1 MLVQGQQLVMLLVLE
16 HVLLCALLLLD
27 MQLSPLGKL
36 LMIPLLM
43 LAFILMGIELLV
55 VFMEG
60 MLLVLAQ
67 ELIHVLKQS
76 QLGTML
82 LVLLI
87 GRQNQQ
93 LNLMV
98 VKLLL
103 LGWTQISLAH
113 PN

>member
-1 MLVQGQQLVMLLVLE
+1 MLLGADLVSLGLDHE
-16 HVLLCALLLLD
+16 GLGLDPAL
-27 MQLSPLGKL
+27 
-36 LMIPLLM
+36 
-43 LAFILMGIELLV
+43 
-55 VFMEG
+55 MEG
-60 MLLVLAQ
+60 MLLVLDQ
-67 ELIHVLKQS
+67 ELIHVLKQG

-103 LGWTQISLAH
+103 LGWTRISLAQ

>member
-1 MLVQGQQLVMLLVLE
+1 
-16 HVLLCALLLLD
+16 
-27 MQLSPLGKL
+27 
-36 LMIPLLM
+36 
-43 LAFILMGIELLV
+43 
-55 VFMEG
+55 MEG
-60 MLLVLAQ
+60 MLLVLDQ
-67 ELIHVLKQS
+67 ELIHVLKQG

-103 LGWTQISLAH
+103 LGWTRISLAQ

>member
-1 MLVQGQQLVMLLVLE
+1 
-16 HVLLCALLLLD
+16 

-36 LMIPLLM
+36 LMMPLLL
-43 LAFILMGIELLV
+43 LAFMLMGIELLV
-55 VFMEG
+55 LLMEG
-60 MLLVLAQ
+60 MLLVLDQ
-67 ELIHVLKQS
+67 ELIHVLKQG

-103 LGWTQISLAH
+103 LGWPRISLAQ

>member
-1 MLVQGQQLVMLLVLE
+1 
-16 HVLLCALLLLD
+16 LLLGADLVSLGLD
-27 MQLSPLGKL
+27 HEGLGL
-36 LMIPLLM
+36 DPAL
-43 LAFILMGIELLV
+43 
-55 VFMEG
+55 MEG
-60 MLLVLAQ
+60 MLLVLDQ
-67 ELIHVLKQS
+67 ELIHVLKQGK
-76 QLGTML
+76 LGTML

-103 LGWTQISLAH
+103 LGWTRISLAQ